1 MDLFQSGTTALQ
13 PRYWPEISVQLH
25 LMKMLAFVGVF
36 WYTVSLEEK
45 HGNKTVID
53 TPLSEQ
59 GIAGLNV
66 ELEL

>member
-1 MDLFQSGTTALQ
+1 MNLFQSVTTALQ
-13 PRYWPEISVQLH
+13 PRHWPEISLQLH

-36 WYTVSLEEK
+36 WYTVGLEEK
-45 HGNKTVID
+45 HGNEIVID

-59 GIAGLNV
+59 GIAGLDV